1 MDSIARVAVGYGRV
15 RVVLSTFCV
24 LLDDFYIGNREDALP
39 VASWDL
45 AFIPVLI
52 NSFKKNNPIAL

>member
-1 MDSIARVAVGYGRV
+1 MDSVARVAVGYGGV
-15 RVVLSTFCV
+15 GVVLGTLCV

-39 VASWDL
+39 VAARDL